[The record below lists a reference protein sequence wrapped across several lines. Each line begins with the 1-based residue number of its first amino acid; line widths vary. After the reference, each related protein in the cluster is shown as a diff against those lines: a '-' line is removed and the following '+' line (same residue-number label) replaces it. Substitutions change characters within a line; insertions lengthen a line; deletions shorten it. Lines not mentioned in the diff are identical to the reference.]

1 MIISHM
7 TKRIL
12 FSTIGILFSLAVM
25 AQKGYNIRVK
35 LDNYPFKELIIGF
48 HFGEKQ
54 YVKDTAILGN
64 DGYFTFKADTLFQPG
79 VYLLV
84 LKPDNKPVEMMMPAD
99 DQDFTLTTDATE
111 PSLKMKVKG
120 SDDNEAFYEYL
131 KYLAAQRP
139 EADSMRA
146 QMSRAKTKAD
156 SAVVTTK
163 LTEIDTRVKKF
174 QRTFIDKH
182 PEYVG
187 AKIVRASIDPEAP
200 DFKGDDVEM
209 QRKRYYWYR
218 AHYFDNINLSDPVL
232 LRSPVLHSKLD
243 YYVNKL
249 LPQHPDSLN
258 VGIDYIFDKM
268 KGSPETQKYYISHF
282 LNFFAKS
289 QLVGFDACYVH
300 IGEKY
305 FCTATWPNKEDLEK
319 ICDNVSRLKPLLIG
333 KIAPNIVVKDRNNQ
347 NHALYD
353 VDADYTVLF
362 FWATDCGHCKKAA
375 PHMVEFAKKYKDKG
389 VAVFAVCTAV
399 MEKGS
404 ECWKGV
410 EEKGFDDNLFLNYY
424 DPYIQSR
431 YKTLYDVQ
439 TTPQIFIL
447 DRKHEILMKRISAD
461 QLDKV
466 LQQIMEIQEAKK
478 KQGK

>member
-1 MIISHM
+1 M

-12 FSTIGILFSLAVM
+12 FSTFGILLSFAVM

-35 LDNYPFKELIIGF
+35 LDNYPFKELILGF

-54 YVKDTAILGN
+54 YVKDTAYLAN

-84 LKPDNKPVEMMMPAD
+84 LKPDNKPVEMMMPAV
-99 DQDFTLTTDATE
+99 DQDFTLTTDATD

-120 SDDNEAFYEYL
+120 SDDNESFYEYL
-131 KYLAAQRP
+131 KYLSAQRP
-139 EADSMRA
+139 EADTLRA
-146 QMSRAKTKAD
+146 QMGRAKTKAD
-156 SAVVTTK
+156 STAISAK
-163 LTEIDTRVKKF
+163 LTEIDTRVKKY

-182 PEYVG
+182 PNDVG
-187 AKIVRASIDPEAP
+187 GKIVKASIDPESP
-200 DFKGDDVEM
+200 EFKGDDVET

-218 AHYFDNINLSDPVL
+218 GHYFDNVDLSDPVL
-232 LRSPVLHSKLD
+232 LRSPVLHSKLE

-249 LPQHPDSLN
+249 LPQHPDSIN
-258 VGIDYIFDKM
+258 VGLDYIFEKM
-268 KGSPETQKYYISHF
+268 KGSPETQKYYVSHF

-333 KIAPNIVVKDRNNQ
+333 KIAPNIIVKDKNNQ

-353 VDADYTVLF
+353 VDADYTILF

-375 PHMVEFAKKYKDKG
+375 PFMVDFAKKYKDKG
-389 VAVFAVCTAV
+389 VTVFAVCTAV
-399 MEKGS
+399 MEKGA
-404 ECWKGV
+404 ECWKGA

-466 LQQIMEIQEAKK
+466 LEQIMEIQAAKK

>member
-1 MIISHM
+1 MITTHM

-12 FSTIGILFSLAVM
+12 FSTFGLLLSFAVM

-35 LDNYPFKELIIGF
+35 LDNYPFKELILGF

-54 YVKDTAILGN
+54 YVKDTAYLAN

-84 LKPDNKPVEMMMPAD
+84 LKPDNKPVEMMMPAV
-99 DQDFTLTTDATE
+99 DQDFTLTTDATD

-120 SDDNEAFYEYL
+120 SDDNESFYEYL
-131 KYLAAQRP
+131 KYLSAQRP
-139 EADSMRA
+139 EADTLRA
-146 QMSRAKTKAD
+146 QMGRAKTKAD
-156 SAVVTTK
+156 STAISAK
-163 LTEIDTRVKKF
+163 LTEIDTRVKKY

-182 PEYVG
+182 PNDVG
-187 AKIVRASIDPEAP
+187 GKIVKASIDPESP
-200 DFKGDDVEM
+200 EFKGDDVET

-218 AHYFDNINLSDPVL
+218 GHYFDNIDLSDPVL
-232 LRSPVLHSKLD
+232 LRSPVLHSKLE

-249 LPQHPDSLN
+249 LPQHPDSIN
-258 VGIDYIFDKM
+258 VGLDYIFEKM
-268 KGSPETQKYYISHF
+268 KGSPETQKYYVSHF

-333 KIAPNIVVKDRNNQ
+333 KIAPNIIVKDKNNQ

-353 VDADYTVLF
+353 VDADYTILF

-375 PHMVEFAKKYKDKG
+375 PFMVDFAKKYKDKG
-389 VAVFAVCTAV
+389 VTVFAVCTAV
-399 MEKGS
+399 MEKGA
-404 ECWKGV
+404 ECWKGA

-466 LQQIMEIQEAKK
+466 LEQIMEIQAAKK

>member
-1 MIISHM
+1 MITTHM

-12 FSTIGILFSLAVM
+12 FSTFGILLSFAVM

-35 LDNYPFKELIIGF
+35 LDNYPFKELILGF

-54 YVKDTAILGN
+54 YVKDTAYLAN

-84 LKPDNKPVEMMMPAD
+84 LKPDNKPVEMMMPAV
-99 DQDFTLTTDATE
+99 DQDFTLTTDATD

-120 SDDNEAFYEYL
+120 SDDNESFYEYL
-131 KYLAAQRP
+131 KYLSAQRP
-139 EADSMRA
+139 EADTLRA
-146 QMSRAKTKAD
+146 QMGRAKTKAD
-156 SAVVTTK
+156 STAISAK
-163 LTEIDTRVKKF
+163 LTEIDTRVKKY

-182 PEYVG
+182 PNDVG
-187 AKIVRASIDPEAP
+187 GKIVKASIDPESP
-200 DFKGDDVEM
+200 EFKGDDVET

-218 AHYFDNINLSDPVL
+218 GHYFDNVDLSDPVL
-232 LRSPVLHSKLD
+232 LRSPVLHSKLE

-249 LPQHPDSLN
+249 LPQHPDSIN
-258 VGIDYIFDKM
+258 VGLDYIFEKM
-268 KGSPETQKYYISHF
+268 KGSPETQKYYVSHF

-333 KIAPNIVVKDRNNQ
+333 KIAPNIIVKDKNNQ

-353 VDADYTVLF
+353 VDADYTILF

-375 PHMVEFAKKYKDKG
+375 PFMVDFAKKYKDKG
-389 VAVFAVCTAV
+389 VTVFAVCTAV
-399 MEKGS
+399 MEKGA
-404 ECWKGV
+404 ECWKGA

-466 LQQIMEIQEAKK
+466 LEQIMEIQAAKK

>member
-1 MIISHM
+1 MISINM
-7 TKRIL
+7 TKRTL
-12 FSTIGILFSLAVM
+12 FLLFALLLTVAAS

-35 LDNYPFKELIIGF
+35 LENYPFKELILGF

-54 YVKDTAILGN
+54 YVKDTATLGT

-84 LKPDNKPVEMMMPAD
+84 LKPDNKPVELMMPPV
-99 DQDFTLTTDATE
+99 DQDFILTTDATE

-131 KYLAAQRP
+131 KYLSNQRP
-139 EADSMRA
+139 EADTLRN

-156 SAVVTTK
+156 STAITAK
-163 LTEIDTRVKKF
+163 LTDIDTRVKKY
-174 QRTFIDKH
+174 QKTFIEKH
-182 PEYVG
+182 PDYVG
-187 AKIVRASIDPEAP
+187 AKIVKASIDPEP
-200 DFKGDDVEM
+200 PTFKGDDVSV
-209 QRKRYYWYR
+209 QRQRYYWYR
-218 AHYFDNINLSDPVL
+218 AHFFDNINLGDPVL
-232 LRSPVLHSKLD
+232 LRSPVMHSKLD

-249 LPQHPDSLN
+249 LPQHPDSINAGL
-258 VGIDYIFDKM
+258 DFLYAQM
-268 KGSPETQKYYISHF
+268 KNSPETERYYISHF
-282 LNFFAKS
+282 LNYFAKS

-305 FCTATWPNKEDLEK
+305 FCPAAWPDKEDHEK
-319 ICDNVSRLKPLLIG
+319 ICDNVARLKPLLIG
-333 KIAPNIVVKDRNNQ
+333 KIAPNIIVKDRNNQ

-353 VDADYTVLF
+353 VTTDYTVLF
-362 FWATDCGHCKKAA
+362 FWAPDCGHCKKAA

-389 VAVFAVCTAV
+389 VTVFAMCTAV
-399 MEKGS
+399 TDKGP

-410 EEKGFDDNLFLNYY
+410 EEKGFDDNFFYNYY

-439 TTPQIFIL
+439 TTPQIYIL
-447 DRKHEILMKRISAD
+447 DRKHEILMKRIGAD

-466 LQQIMEIQEAKK
+466 MEQVMEIQEAKK

>member
-1 MIISHM
+1 M
-7 TKRIL
+7 TKHIL
-12 FSTIGILFSLAVM
+12 FSAIGILLSVSVWS
-25 AQKGYNIRVK
+25 QKGYNIRVK
-35 LDNYPFKELIIGF
+35 LDNYPFQELILGF

-54 YVKDTAILGN
+54 YVKDTAYLAT

-84 LKPDNKPVEMMMPAD
+84 LKPDNKPVEMMMPAN
-99 DQDFTLTTDATE
+99 DQDFTLTTDAAE

-131 KYLAAQRP
+131 KYLASQRP
-139 EADSMRA
+139 EADTLRA
-146 QMSRAKTKAD
+146 QMGRAKSKAD
-156 SAVVTTK
+156 STAISTK
-163 LTEIDTRVKKF
+163 LTDIDTRVKKF
-174 QRTFIDKH
+174 QKTFIEKH
-182 PEYVG
+182 PDYVG
-187 AKIVRASIDPEAP
+187 AKIVKASVDPEAP
-200 DFKGDDVEM
+200 EFKVDDLDA

-218 AHYFDNINLSDPVL
+218 AHFFDNIDLSDPVL
-232 LRSPVLHSKLD
+232 LRSPVLHAKLD

-249 LPQHPDSLN
+249 LPQHPDSINAGL
-258 VGIDYIFDKM
+258 DYLFGKM

-319 ICDNVSRLKPLLIG
+319 ICDNVARLKPLLIG

-353 VDADYTVLF
+353 VDADYTILF

-399 MEKGS
+399 MEKGN

-424 DPYIQSR
+424 DPYIQSK

-447 DRKHEILMKRISAD
+447 DRKHEILMKRISAE

-466 LQQIMEIQEAKK
+466 LQQIIELNEAKK